1 MSIAFLFP
9 GQGAQHVG
17 MGRKLVEQFPRAREL
32 YSQASDVLGFDLAKV
47 CAEGPKER
55 LDSTVVSQ
63 PAIYVTSIAALEL
76 VKAEAPELIDKC
88 TLTAGLSLGE
98 YTALTFSGALSF
110 EEGLK
115 LVKYR
120 GEVMQAAAD
129 ATPSGMASILLI
141 DAPQVEQIC
150 EQASQAGLVKAAN
163 YLCPGNT
170 AVSGVNAGV
179 DRAVELAEAA
189 GAKVVR
195 LAVAGAF
202 HTDVMQPA
210 DQQMRTLLERASF
223 GEMRLPVVS
232 NVDAAAHSTANDFR
246 ELLVR
251 QIVSPV
257 RWEQSVRAMLDAGVD
272 EFHEVGPGRVLSGL
286 LKRINRKLPCRVWN
300 DSE

>member
-17 MGRKLVEQFPRAREL
+17 MGRKLVAEFPQAKQL
-32 YSQASDVLGFDLAKV
+32 FDHASDLLGFDLAQV

-63 PAIYVTSIAALEL
+63 PAIYVTSLAALEL
-76 VKAEAPELIDKC
+76 VKAEAPELIENC
-88 TLTAGLSLGE
+88 RYAAGLSLGE
-98 YTALTFSGALSF
+98 YTALAFSGALSF

-129 ATPSGMASILLI
+129 ASPSTMASILML
-141 DAPQVEQIC
+141 DATQVEGIC
-150 EQASQAGLVKAAN
+150 EQASAVGLVRAAN

-170 AVSGVNAGV
+170 AISGELAAV
-179 DRAVELAEAA
+179 DKAVELAEAA

-202 HTDVMQPA
+202 HTDIMRPA
-210 DQQMRTLLERASF
+210 DQQMRQLLDQAVLGS
-223 GEMRLPVVS
+223 MRMPVVS
-232 NVDAAAHSTANDFR
+232 NVDAAPHAIAADFR
-246 ELLVR
+246 QLLVQ
-251 QIVSPV
+251 QIISPV
-257 RWEQSVRAMLDAGVD
+257 RWEQSVRTLIDSGVSD
-272 EFHEVGPGRVLSGL
+272 FHEVGPGRVLAGL
-286 LKRINRKLPCRVWN
+286 LKRIQRKIPCRVWN

>member
-17 MGRKLVEQFPRAREL
+17 MGRKLVEQFPNAREL
-32 YSQASDVLGFDLAKV
+32 FGHASDILGFDLAKV
-47 CAEGPKER
+47 CGEGPKER
-55 LDSTVVSQ
+55 LDSTIVSQ

-76 VKAEAPELIDKC
+76 VKAEAPDLIAKC
-88 TLTAGLSLGE
+88 SMTAGLSLGE
-98 YTALTFSGALSF
+98 YTALAFSGALSF

-141 DAPQVEQIC
+141 EAPQVEAIC
-150 EQASQAGLVKAAN
+150 EQASAAGLVRAAN

-170 AVSGVNAGV
+170 AISGVNAGV

-202 HTDVMQPA
+202 HTDVMRPA
-210 DQQMRTLLERASF
+210 DQQMKALLEQARFNS
-223 GEMRLPVVS
+223 MRLPVVS
-232 NVDAAAHSTANDFR
+232 NVDATSHSNAEDFR
-246 ELLVR
+246 GLLVR
-251 QIVSPV
+251 QMVSPV